1 MLEVKEIPMSGQFSV
16 VFDTGEDVFSSTYKH
31 EDGDLYFLNVN
42 RELSEFEWVQI
53 DFDEAMDSLIEQ
65 LEIKHSYNDM
75 EERYWFYDGEE
86 RYWFYDGE

>member
-31 EDGDLYFLNVN
+31 QEGDLYFLNVN

-53 DFDEAMDSLIEQ
+53 DFDEAIDSFKWHGERMKIFVK
-65 LEIKHSYNDM
+65 EITLQ
-75 EERYWFYDGEE
+75 
-86 RYWFYDGE
+86 

>member
-31 EDGDLYFLNVN
+31 EEGDLYFLNVN

-53 DFDEAMDSLIEQ
+53 DFNQAMDSF
-65 LEIKHSYNDM
+65 KWHG
-75 EERYWFYDGEE
+75 ERMKIFVKELALQ
-86 RYWFYDGE
+86 

>member
-31 EDGDLYFLNVN
+31 QEGDLYFLNVN

-53 DFDEAMDSLIEQ
+53 DFDQAMDSF
-65 LEIKHSYNDM
+65 KSYG
-75 EERYWFYDGEE
+75 ERMKIFFKETTLQ
-86 RYWFYDGE
+86 

>member
-31 EDGDLYFLNVN
+31 QEGDLYFLNVN

-53 DFDEAMDSLIEQ
+53 DFDEAMDSFKWHGERMKIFVK
-65 LEIKHSYNDM
+65 EIALQ
-75 EERYWFYDGEE
+75 
-86 RYWFYDGE
+86 

>member
-31 EDGDLYFLNVN
+31 QDGDLYFLNVN

-53 DFDEAMDSLIEQ
+53 DFDEAMNSFKWHGERMKIFVK
-65 LEIKHSYNDM
+65 EITLQ
-75 EERYWFYDGEE
+75 
-86 RYWFYDGE
+86 

>member
-31 EDGDLYFLNVN
+31 EEGDLYLLNVN

-53 DFDEAMDSLIEQ
+53 DFDEAMDSFRWHGERMKIFVK
-65 LEIKHSYNDM
+65 EITLQ
-75 EERYWFYDGEE
+75 
-86 RYWFYDGE
+86 

>member
-31 EDGDLYFLNVN
+31 QEGDLYFLNVN

-53 DFDEAMDSLIEQ
+53 DFDQAMDSFKWHGDRMKIF
-65 LEIKHSYNDM
+65 IKESTLQ
-75 EERYWFYDGEE
+75 
-86 RYWFYDGE
+86 